1 MIGKAI
7 AALTFAAAL
16 AVASIPSDAFA
27 QRGGGFRGGGGGGG
41 FHGGGGGFR
50 GGFGGGG
57 FRGGFAGG
65 GFRGGFGGGGFRG
78 GFGGAPRFV
87 GGGPRFGAGPRFIG
101 GPRFVHGGGARF
113 HRGFHPRPFY
123 GYRRAFYP
131 RRFYGY
137 RRPFI
142 RIGAP
147 LFIGYPRCYRL
158 VRVLTPYG
166 WTLRRVWVCGPR
178 YRAIYY

>member
-7 AALTFAAAL
+7 AALAFAAAL

-27 QRGGGFRGGGGGGG
+27 QRGGGGGFRGGGGGG

-57 FRGGFAGG
+57 GFRGGLGGG

-78 GFGGAPRFV
+78 GFGGGGFRGGFAGGPRFIH
-87 GGGPRFGAGPRFIG
+87 GGGPRF
-101 GPRFVHGGGARF
+101 
-113 HRGFHPRPFY
+113 HRG
-123 GYRRAFYP
+123 FYP
-131 RRFYGY
+131 RRFYGF

-142 RIGAP
+142 GFGAP
-147 LFIGYPRCYRL
+147 LYVGYPRCYRL

-166 WTLRRVWVCGPR
+166 WALRRVWVCGPR
-178 YRAIYY
+178 YRSIYY